1 MTTLY
6 TPFRGSFRIIRGFTG
21 SDYTRHHTGVDF
33 GTPRNT
39 PILVSAAGTVVH
51 SVDLERSYGH
61 HIIVSHGGG
70 LFTLYAHLETRLA
83 GKGAKVTAGQRIGL
97 SGSTGNSSGP
107 HLHFEVRRGRNGSG
121 ATVDPL
127 RLLKGNPPVAAFFTG
142 LEDLEELN
150 EAEELGKLEEIGQQ
164 DADGL
169 EESAP
174 GVCCGEPDV
183 VAGPVEG

>member
-6 TPFRGSFRIIRGFTG
+6 TPFWGSFRIIRGFTG

-33 GTPRNT
+33 GLPRNT
-39 PILVSAAGTVVH
+39 PVLASAEGAVVR
-51 SVDLERSYGH
+51 SVDMERSYGH

-70 LFTLYAHLETRLA
+70 VFTLYARLEKRLA
-83 GKGAKVTAGQRIGL
+83 GVGAKVVAGQRIGL

-127 RLLKGNPPVAAFFTG
+127 PLLKGNPPVVAFFAA
-142 LEDLEELN
+142 LEDSGEFDE
-150 EAEELGKLEEIGQQ
+150 
-164 DADGL
+164 ADGL
-169 EESAP
+169 T
-174 GVCCGEPDV
+174 G
-183 VAGPVEG
+183 